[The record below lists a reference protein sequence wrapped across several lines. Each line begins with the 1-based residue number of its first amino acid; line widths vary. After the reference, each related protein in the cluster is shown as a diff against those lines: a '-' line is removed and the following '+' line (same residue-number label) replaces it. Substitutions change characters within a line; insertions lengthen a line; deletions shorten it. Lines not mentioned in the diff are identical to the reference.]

1 MSTVKE
7 ICRFIC
13 GLIDSVIYE
22 IISKM
27 YDLFYEIADL
37 ILYSQ
42 EMFDAIGKRIVLI
55 LGIFMLFRLAISLV
69 SYLISPDKL
78 KDNSKGGAKMV
89 INIIVSV
96 VLLST
101 VNIIFVQAYK
111 VQKKVVDSKIVEKI
125 FFGERAEIPNLDIA
139 YILYSGFITPNVNIL
154 PGCENLFNTYI
165 PIEQKCQESFSSA
178 NISGDAKKVIKED
191 VLQKHD
197 LNEVFKEYSLL
208 NAKYNGEYLFEY
220 MPIVSTVA
228 GIIIAFVL
236 ISFSMDLA
244 LRSVKMIFLQIIAPI
259 PIIANMDPGKGSEIF
274 KKWYKETI
282 TTYVSLFIR
291 IIAISFAV
299 FLITLITV
307 NFSDVFKGRSTL
319 LTVLLI
325 IGCLMFAKQVP
336 KLIEDMLGIKME
348 GMALNPL
355 KKFQEQALFG
365 KNITGLAAGATVGTI
380 GMLSGAGLGRGIAG
394 GFVGLVGGKGFGE
407 TWKSQALSNKN
418 MRTARAEGTT
428 FFGRRIEQLTSG
440 LGLPSPT
447 DIDARNIK
455 NYDDQLE
462 EQDRLMEDV
471 TRRLEPLKSEMSVL
485 DTLQSLKSEME
496 KRAES
501 KILEGKSEYSGDV
514 IKAQSKIDTL
524 KSSAANLRD
533 YVMSQGGNEA
543 DYRNELNKLN
553 AEIATATA
561 EYNSKLKDSRQK
573 YIQDALQG
581 KLKDENGIIKTDQD
595 AVLQGKISDYNEK
608 IEANRSY
615 GSIENLNTLTNSST
629 FNELDDQDITIT
641 QSNQTIKHSTYGLER
656 EKSTI
661 EEEQR
666 RIRQEKRD
674 YQNSDSYRR
683 HQANKNALGG
693 K

>member
-165 PIEQKCQESFSSA
+165 PIEPKCQESFSSA

-228 GIIIAFVL
+228 GIIITFVL

-365 KNITGLAAGATVGTI
+365 KNITGLAAAGLAGTAVAGSNMVSRFAMGAGERGFARVWDMTLGTLASGVAGGISATTRGTVGAIRGQKFGQVYGGAYAGAIKARQNRNSRIDEGVIAPQVWLNSLQRKMGIETVAERDNQRI
-380 GMLSGAGLGRGIAG
+380 DTYDKMKSYVDTAKNIAEAEIVKRENDINLGAGLISSLAGQGIN
-394 GFVGLVGGKGFGE
+394 VSTLGE
-407 TWKSQALSNKN
+407 L
-418 MRTARAEGTT
+418 
-428 FFGRRIEQLTSG
+428 
-440 LGLPSPT
+440 
-447 DIDARNIK
+447 
-455 NYDDQLE
+455 
-462 EQDRLMEDV
+462 
-471 TRRLEPLKSEMSVL
+471 
-485 DTLQSLKSEME
+485 
-496 KRAES
+496 
-501 KILEGKSEYSGDV
+501 
-514 IKAQSKIDTL
+514 
-524 KSSAANLRD
+524 SAAMNDSNLNNIQRALAAQH
-533 YVMSQGGNEA
+533 YNEQKGKYA
-543 DYRNELNKLN
+543 DQYIDNASNISLNGD
-553 AEIATATA
+553 AFDSI
-561 EYNSKLKDSRQK
+561 KLKTAQANFNGAK
-573 YIQDALQG
+573 QLFTQE
-581 KLKDENGIIKTDQD
+581 KLGNDQYFISEGIISISSVKDFKKAGKAAEKASVETKTSTSYQ
-595 AVLQGKISDYNEK
+595 QHQKIQEQ
-608 IEANRSY
+608 
-615 GSIENLNTLTNSST
+615 TN
-629 FNELDDQDITIT
+629 
-641 QSNQTIKHSTYGLER
+641 R
-656 EKSTI
+656 EK
-661 EEEQR
+661 
-666 RIRQEKRD
+666 K
-674 YQNSDSYRR
+674 
-683 HQANKNALGG
+683 
-693 K
+693 